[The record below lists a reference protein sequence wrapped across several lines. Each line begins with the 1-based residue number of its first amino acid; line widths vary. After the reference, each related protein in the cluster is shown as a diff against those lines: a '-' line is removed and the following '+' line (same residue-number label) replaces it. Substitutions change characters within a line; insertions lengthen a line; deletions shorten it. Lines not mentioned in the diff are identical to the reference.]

1 MERDSFDVLS
11 NVNDDLRIS
20 IPKAFDVTEAQL
32 SKLYLK
38 RWAEIKQR
46 NAKF

>member
-20 IPKAFDVTEAQL
+20 IPKAFDLTETQL
-32 SKLYLK
+32 SKLYIK

-46 NAKF
+46 GMK